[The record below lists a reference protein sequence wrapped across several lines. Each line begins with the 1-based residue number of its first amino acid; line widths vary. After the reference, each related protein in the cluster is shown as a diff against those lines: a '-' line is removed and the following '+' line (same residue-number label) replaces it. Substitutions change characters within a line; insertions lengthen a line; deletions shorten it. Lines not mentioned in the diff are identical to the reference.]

1 MTIKQLSVFV
11 ENEAGRLAEIT
22 AILEQH
28 QIDIRAMS
36 LADTT
41 SFGVLRLIVDRP
53 NDALKAIKNA
63 GFNVS
68 LTDVIAI
75 GVADIPGGL
84 SDSLTILSQNGV
96 VVEYMYAFISRQ
108 QGRAYVI
115 MRTDNNQRALDVIKA
130 NHIPVLTESEIVTVN
145 D

>member
-130 NHIPVLTESEIVTVN
+130 NHIPILTESEIVTV
-145 D
+145 DD

>member
-1 MTIKQLSVFV
+1 VTIKQLSVFV
-11 ENEAGRLAEIT
+11 ENEAGSLAEIT

-130 NHIPVLTESEIVTVN
+130 NHIPILTESEIVTVN